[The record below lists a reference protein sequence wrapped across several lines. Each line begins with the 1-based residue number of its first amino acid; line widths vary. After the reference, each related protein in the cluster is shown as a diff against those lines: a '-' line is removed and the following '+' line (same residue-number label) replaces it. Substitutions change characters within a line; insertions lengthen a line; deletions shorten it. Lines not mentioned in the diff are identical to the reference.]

1 MKARTIGARIA
12 GARITGVCA
21 ALILLA
27 LGSGPAAAE
36 VPPGSYL
43 YSCRDAQVRFG
54 RDLAAFCPD
63 AAGAWVVTRLNDF
76 PSCRGEIINRSGQ
89 LWCDRPI
96 PEPPPAQGPSG
107 PSTEQVMREIVG
119 TPAPPGSYRQSCER
133 IAFEN
138 GVLTAACRTP
148 YGDRRVSSLR
158 AASCGPGTD
167 IANLDGTLAC
177 QAGGAGTYGSYGGYG
192 ERPPPGS
199 YVATCRD
206 ISVEGGWL
214 KATCQDRWGNWR
226 PTSTTLMGCR
236 PGADIIND
244 NGTIDCRAAASAFP
258 EGRPPYGSYLATCR
272 NARVGGGWLHAE
284 CQDRW
289 GSWRPATMTVSSCER
304 GADIVNDNGS
314 LACRRAFSGGG
325 GGGDPAPPRGSYM
338 MSCKDIRVTAG
349 WLKASCRDRNGRW
362 VDATTA
368 VGWCSAGRDIA
379 NDDGRLTCR

>member
-1 MKARTIGARIA
+1 MDARIMTARIA
-12 GARITGVCA
+12 SVPNASTRIAG
-21 ALILLA
+21 LLA
-27 LGSGPAAAE
+27 AIFLFLGGATLPAAAQ

-76 PSCRGEIINRSGQ
+76 PSCRSEIVNRSGQ
-89 LWCDRPI
+89 LWCDRPN
-96 PEPPPAQGPSG
+96 PEPPPAQSAAG

-167 IANLDGTLAC
+167 IANLDGILAC
-177 QAGGAGTYGSYGGYG
+177 QAGGAGSYGSYG

-206 ISVEGGWL
+206 IRVDGGWL
-214 KATCQDRWGNWR
+214 MATCQDRWGNWR
-226 PTSTTLMGCR
+226 QTSTTLMGCR
-236 PGADIIND
+236 AGADIIND
-244 NGTIDCRAAASAFP
+244 NGTIDCRAASSAFP

-272 NARVGGGWLHAE
+272 NARVGGGWLSAE

-314 LACRRAFSGGG
+314 LTCRRPFSGGET
-325 GGGDPAPPRGSYM
+325 APPRGSYM

-362 VDATTA
+362 MDATTA

>member
-1 MKARTIGARIA
+1 MGARIA
-12 GARITGVCA
+12 SLFVAV
-21 ALILLA
+21 LA
-27 LGSGPAAAE
+27 LGLSASAVRAQ

-63 AAGAWVVTRLNDF
+63 ASGAWVVTRLNDF
-76 PSCRGEIINRSGQ
+76 PSCLGEIVNRGGR
-89 LWCDRPI
+89 LWCDRPN
-96 PEPPPAQGPSG
+96 PEPPPAQSPAGPSA
-107 PSTEQVMREIVG
+107 EQVMREIVG
-119 TPAPPGSYRQSCER
+119 SPPPPPGSYRQSCGQ
-133 IAFEN
+133 IQFEN
-138 GVLTAACRTP
+138 GILTAACRTP

-158 AASCGPGTD
+158 AASCAPGTD
-167 IANLDGTLAC
+167 IANLDGALVC
-177 QAGGAGTYGSYGGYG
+177 QTGNAGTYGSYGGYG
-192 ERPPPGS
+192 EQPPAGS

-206 ISVEGGWL
+206 IRVEGGWL
-214 KATCQDRWGNWR
+214 RATCQDRMGNWR
-226 PTSTTLMGCR
+226 PTATTLMGCR

-244 NGTIDCRAAASAFP
+244 NGTIDCRASSAAFP
-258 EGRPPYGSYLATCR
+258 EGRPPYGSYSATCR
-272 NARVGGGWLHAE
+272 NARVGGGWLRAE

-289 GSWRPATMTVSSCER
+289 GGWRPTVISLSSCDR
-304 GADIVNDNGS
+304 GTDIANDNGT
-314 LACRRAFSGGG
+314 LTCRRPFSGGG
-325 GGGDPAPPRGSYM
+325 DPVPPRGSYM